1 MNMDR
6 KKFIQ
11 SFGKLVTGM
20 MIGGWTFQSCG
31 AIHYATVTE
40 EKDRFI
46 VKKKE
51 FLRIRKDRSTE
62 RNFVLIQT
70 KANSAPIGIFKLDV
84 NEYSAALLECTHRGC
99 ELTPGGNTYT
109 CPCHGSEFSME
120 GEVLQGPA
128 EKHLKTFD
136 ITTDNENI
144 YIHL

>member
-70 KANSAPIGIFKLDV
+70 KPNSAPNGSFKLDV
-84 NEYSAALLECTHRGC
+84 NEYSAAFLECTHRGC
-99 ELTPGGNTYT
+99 ELTPARNTYT
-109 CPCHGSEFSME
+109 CPCDGRELSKHGELSQARP
-120 GEVLQGPA
+120 L
-128 EKHLKTFD
+128 T
-136 ITTDNENI
+136 
-144 YIHL
+144 

>member
-84 NEYSAALLECTHRGC
+84 NEYSAALLECTHTAR
-99 ELTPGGNTYT
+99 ELTPAATTYT
-109 CPCHGSEFSME
+109 CPCHASEFSM
-120 GEVLQGPA
+120 QA
-128 EKHLKTFD
+128 ECLHEQT
-136 ITTDNENI
+136 E
-144 YIHL
+144 HHS

>member
-62 RNFVLIQT
+62 RNIVLIQT
-70 KANSAPIGIFKLDV
+70 KANSAPIGTFKLDV
-84 NEYSAALLECTHRGC
+84 NEYSAASLECTHRGC
-99 ELTPGGNTYT
+99 ELPPGGTSNT
-109 CPCHGSEFSME
+109 CPSNGRGVHVGGDVVHGAAQQHS
-120 GEVLQGPA
+120 
-128 EKHLKTFD
+128 
-136 ITTDNENI
+136 
-144 YIHL
+144 